1 MVKDIPYD
9 SSRYDVVF
17 EGYKALKVFISLKR
31 IGLNLL
37 RNKNYQKAIEEFT
50 IFIEKYEAYNYYELN
65 YLDFFKWIQDDI
77 YEIYLFRSF
86 TFSLLK
92 NFDNANADFS
102 TLMTS
107 DCEWTYPYFIL
118 FTWKVL
124 ENNTNDAIK
133 YYYKFRECSKE
144 FKHFEKDLLTHLPIN
159 KTLGKTIELINC
171 SFGISS

>member
-50 IFIEKYEAYNYYELN
+50 LFIKKYEAYNDYNLN
-65 YLDFFKWIQDDI
+65 YLYFFSWIKEDI
-77 YEIYLFRSF
+77 HDIYLFRGF
-86 TFSLLK
+86 TFSVLK
-92 NFDNANADFS
+92 DFHNARADYSFLKQS
-102 TLMTS
+102 Y
-107 DCEWTYPYFIL
+107 CERSYPYFIL

-124 ENNTNDAIK
+124 ENDTNDAIK

-171 SFGISS
+171 SFGISF